1 MKQLISLIF
10 LSFLFINCGQ
20 EQGNNTITTVELK
33 VLLSKEKI
41 QLVDV
46 RTPKEIEQGSIK
58 TALFVNY
65 FDEDFAIKLTS
76 ILDKNKPV
84 YLYCRSGNRSGKA
97 VKKMEAAGFT
107 KAHNMTGGWS
117 TWSAEVESK
126 K

>member
-1 MKQLISLIF
+1 MKQLISLFF

-97 VKKMEAAGFT
+97 TEILKKKGYEVY
-107 KAHNMTGGWS
+107 NVLGGYNKWK
-117 TWSAEVESK
+117 TEN
-126 K
+126 